1 VGHYAAAQSN
11 PSHAIM
17 FANQEHPSRSYYAA
31 TANPHAAY
39 PRLTESIRADVCVVG
54 GGLTGLSAALNLAER
69 GFKVALIEANR
80 IGWGASGRNGGQ
92 INTGLRKT
100 PQELIARFGRERG
113 KALFDLAEEAREII
127 WQRVEK
133 HGIRCDLRT
142 GNMMLASKRG
152 DLAWMEAEIASY
164 ERDMNYTKAKLLDR
178 NAVRSEIASDLY
190 FGGIKDTGGGHLH
203 PLNYAL
209 GLAKAAQD
217 AGVAMFEHSAATRI
231 DDDGAKV
238 TVVTEAGRIVADHA
252 VLGCNAYLGGLEPRI
267 AGKIMPIANFVITT
281 EPLPEAEAGALIP
294 SGGCACDTKSVVSY
308 YRVTADNRLLFG
320 GGERYNTDEPADIP
334 GFVKP
339 YMLQVFP
346 QLRDRRIEY
355 GWGGMLA
362 ITMLR
367 LPHLG
372 RIGRVY
378 YAHGYSGM
386 GVAITGIAGK
396 LIAEAMAGT
405 AERFDVFSRIEHR
418 TFPGGTLLRHPLLVL
433 AMLWYVLKDKLP

>member
-1 VGHYAAAQSN
+1 
-11 PSHAIM
+11 M
-17 FANQEHPSRSYYAA
+17 FSNQEHPARSYYAA
-31 TANPHAAY
+31 TANPHGTW
-39 PRLTESIRADVCVVG
+39 PRLTESIRVDVCVVG
-54 GGLTGLSAALNLAER
+54 GGFTGLSAALNLAER
-69 GFKVALIEANR
+69 GYKVALIEANR

-92 INTGLRKT
+92 INTGLRKS
-100 PQELIARFGRERG
+100 PQELIARFGKQRG
-113 KALFDLAEEAREII
+113 KALFDLAEEARAII
-127 WQRVEK
+127 WERVEK
-133 HGIRCDLRT
+133 HGIACDLRT
-142 GNMMLASKRG
+142 GNMLLASKPG
-152 DLAWMEAEIASY
+152 DVPWMEQEIAAY
-164 ERDMNYTKAKLLDR
+164 EREMNYTQAKLLDR
-178 NAVRSEIASDLY
+178 DAIRGEIASELY

-209 GLAKAAQD
+209 GLAKAAEV
-217 AGVAMFEHSAATRI
+217 AGVQMFEQSAATRI
-231 DDDGAKV
+231 EDDGGKV
-238 TVVTEAGRIVADHA
+238 TVVTDAGRIEADYA

-281 EPLPEAEAGALIP
+281 EPLPEAEAKALIP
-294 SGGCACDTKSVVSY
+294 SGACACDTKFVVSY
-308 YRVTADNRLLFG
+308 YRVTADNRMLFG
-320 GGERYNTDEPADIP
+320 GGERYNTQEPADIA

-346 QLRDRRIEY
+346 QLAAKRIEY

-418 TFPGGTLLRHPLLVL
+418 TFPGGTMLRHPLLVL
-433 AMLWYVLKDKLP
+433 AMLWYVLRDKLP